1 MADFGHFSAV
11 WAFQVWKEWLQ
22 EQHPG
27 GLTVG
32 NVPKEGRHRHTHR
45 GLEKRIGNVNGGVED
60 SFCFLIFLFYSK
72 DQDAERGT

>member
-22 EQHPG
+22 DKHPG

-32 NVPKEGRHRHTHR
+32 NAPKKENTGTHTGGWRR
-45 GLEKRIGNVNGGVED
+45 GLE
-60 SFCFLIFLFYSK
+60 
-72 DQDAERGT
+72 T